1 MKLPVPMTIAQIAG
15 FVGGAVHGSADV
27 SVTGMAVNPLES
39 TQEDIALVV
48 DPQLVRRLPEIK
60 AGIVISPVGTEK
72 TYPDRAMIL
81 VTRPKMAIQKICA
94 ALQPKKF
101 HPDKGIHPTAV
112 IDPTAEIAEG
122 VSIGPLVV
130 VGPQTKIGAGTV
142 IMPGTVIGGKVTIGE
157 KCVFHPGCLIADYVR
172 IGNRVTLQ
180 QGASIGSDGFG
191 YTTERPANFELM
203 AKGIKELS
211 DERNPLIKIPQIGI
225 VIIEDDVEIGSNTTI
240 DRATIGATVV
250 GQGTKIDN
258 LVQISHNTQ
267 IGKDVIIISQVAIA
281 GSCKIGDRAILAG
294 GAMIAD
300 HITVGKDAVIEGCAG
315 VMKDVPDAEA
325 QGGIPAL
332 EARGFFKQVAH
343 VRRLPKLNDEVRELK
358 KRVMQLEKLLLE
370 KQLTSE
376 TKMTD
381 S

>member
-15 FVGGAVHGSADV
+15 FVGGAVHGSPEV
-27 SVTGMAVNPLES
+27 TVTGMATNPLES
-39 TQEDIALVV
+39 TEEDIALVV
-48 DPQLVRRLPEIK
+48 DARLVRRLAEIK
-60 AGIVISPVGTEK
+60 AGIVITPVGTEM

-81 VTRPKMAIQKICA
+81 VTRPKMAIQRICQ

-112 IDPTAEIAEG
+112 VDPTAEIAEG
-122 VSIGPLVV
+122 VSIGALVV
-130 VGPQTKIGAGTV
+130 VGPQTRIGAGTV
-142 IMPGTVIGGKVTIGE
+142 VMPGTVIGGKVTIGE
-157 KCVFHPGCLIADYVR
+157 KCVFHSGCLVADYVR

-203 AKGIKELS
+203 AQGVKELS
-211 DERNPLIKIPQIGI
+211 EERNPLIKIPQIGI
-225 VIIEDDVEIGSNTTI
+225 VVIEDDVEIGSNTTI
-240 DRATIGATVV
+240 DRATIGATII

-267 IGKDVIIISQVAIA
+267 IGKDVIIISQVAVA
-281 GSCKIGDRAILAG
+281 GSCKIGDRAVLAG
-294 GAMIAD
+294 GAMVSD
-300 HITVGKDAVIEGCAG
+300 HVTIGKDAVIEGMAG
-315 VMKDVPDAEA
+315 VMQDVPDAVA
-325 QGGIPAL
+325 QAGIPAL
-332 EARGFFKQVAH
+332 GARAWFKQEAH
-343 VRRLPKLNDEVRELK
+343 VRRLPKLNDEVKELK

-376 TKMTD
+376 NKTAD

>member
-15 FVGGAVHGSADV
+15 FVGGVVHGSPDV

-39 TQEDIALVV
+39 TEEDIALVV
-48 DPQLVRRLPEIK
+48 DPRLVRRLNEIK
-60 AGIVISPVGTEK
+60 AGVVITPVGTEE

-101 HPDKGIHPTAV
+101 HPGKGIHPTAV
-112 IDPTAEIAEG
+112 IDPTAEIGEG
-122 VSIGPLVV
+122 VAIGPLVV
-130 VGPQTKIGAGTV
+130 VGAQTKIGAGTV
-142 IMPGTVIGGKVTIGE
+142 IMPGTIIGGKVTIGE

-203 AKGIKELS
+203 AQGIKELP
-211 DERNPLIKIPQIGI
+211 DERNPMIKIPQIGI

-240 DRATIGATVV
+240 DRATIGATVI

-267 IGKDVIIISQVAIA
+267 IGKDVIIIAQVAVA
-281 GSCKIGDRAILAG
+281 GSCKIGDRAVLAG
-294 GAMIAD
+294 GAMVSD
-300 HITVGKDAVIEGCAG
+300 HVNVGKDVVIEGMAG
-315 VMKDVPDAEA
+315 VMQDIPDAQA
-325 QGGIPAL
+325 QAGIPAL
-332 EARGFFKQVAH
+332 GARAWFKQVAH
-343 VRRLPKLNDEVRELK
+343 VRRLPKLNDEMKELK

-370 KQLTSE
+370 KQLTS
-376 TKMTD
+376 D
-381 S
+381 SKVADS